1 MAKRKPTSI
10 LRRSNA
16 TRKKPKIVKAPA
28 GAQSV
33 HKAKADR
40 GAAKA
45 GQAPTASKHC
55 WQAASIVDRQAAHA
69 VAALLRADET
79 GGGGAS
85 IKSLTLGP
93 AVAAKKATHAVTCET
108 LRMLPVIRQAADAA
122 GLLQAHGQL
131 PAATAFVLCYELLF
145 GEGLRQKGPAERA
158 VLGALPSL
166 RAAVAALQQAAGVGD
181 ARELVGGAAP
191 QRAALQSRPRAAR
204 VNTLKMSVAE
214 ALSWLRCPP
223 QAHAQFSGT
232 VQLLLLVPLS
242 SHAHASLT
250 GVFIVTDLHA
260 LCWLARGK
268 ASRLMTCCPTSCC
281 SHRALTCTT
290 TRWSVTRASSC
301 RCAPDTTSDMHAS

>member
-10 LRRSNA
+10 LKRSEGA
-16 TRKKPKIVKAPA
+16 RKKQKVIKAPA
-28 GAQSV
+28 VARPV
-33 HKAKADR
+33 KEVRAYR
-40 GAAKA
+40 AAKQTD
-45 GQAPTASKHC
+45 QAPTTSRQC

-69 VAALLRADET
+69 VATLLRADES

-93 AVAAKKATHAVTCET
+93 AVTAKKATHAVTCET
-108 LRMLPVIRQAADAA
+108 LRMLPVVRQAVEAA

-131 PAATAFVLCYELLF
+131 PAATAYVLCYELLF

-166 RAAVAALQQAAGVGD
+166 RARVAALQQAAGVDD
-181 ARELVGGAAP
+181 ARQLVGGASA

-223 QAHAQFSGT
+223 QAHAELAGL
-232 VQLLLLVPLS
+232 VEPLLFV
-242 SHAHASLT
+242 
-250 GVFIVTDLHA
+250 
-260 LCWLARGK
+260 
-268 ASRLMTCCPTSCC
+268 
-281 SHRALTCTT
+281 
-290 TRWSVTRASSC
+290 
-301 RCAPDTTSDMHAS
+301 CAWP